1 MVRGLDFFSKCAIA
15 ERGIGDEIE
24 ADVALELLLL
34 PEGAEE
40 GWEVVAER
48 PLAPLIERAEIVD
61 FDEEANPP
69 DALEDTAEAPTD
81 ADAAD
86 RCAPDIPLVEETEN
100 VLTEVVALLA
110 AVRPEVD
117 AGFALLCCEEF
128 CR

>member
-1 MVRGLDFFSKCAIA
+1 M
-15 ERGIGDEIE
+15 
-24 ADVALELLLL
+24 
-34 PEGAEE
+34 
-40 GWEVVAER
+40 AER

-61 FDEEANPP
+61 FDEDANPP
-69 DALEDTAEAPTD
+69 DTLEDRAEVPTD

-100 VLTEVVALLA
+100 VLTEVDALLA

>member
-1 MVRGLDFFSKCAIA
+1 MV
-15 ERGIGDEIE
+15 
-24 ADVALELLLL
+24 
-34 PEGAEE
+34 
-40 GWEVVAER
+40 ER
-48 PLAPLIERAEIVD
+48 PLAPLIERAELRD

-69 DALEDTAEAPTD
+69 DVLEDRAEVPTD
-81 ADAAD
+81 PDAAD
-86 RCAPDIPLVEETEN
+86 RCAPDIPLIEETEN